1 MYIQKHAFSMKLLS
15 GYWWYLELWV

>member
-15 GYWWYLELWV
+15 GYWWYLELGV